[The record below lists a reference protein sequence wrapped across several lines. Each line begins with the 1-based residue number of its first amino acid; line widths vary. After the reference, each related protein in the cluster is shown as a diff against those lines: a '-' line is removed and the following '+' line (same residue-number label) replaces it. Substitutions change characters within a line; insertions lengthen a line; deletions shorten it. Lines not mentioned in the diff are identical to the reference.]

1 MNKYLRMVFKTDQ
14 DKKVTIRVTAPKDN
28 LDAAEVKDVMD
39 LIITN
44 NVIHATAGDLVAID
58 GAFIVETATT
68 ELDLNI

>member
-1 MNKYLRMVFKTDQ
+1 
-14 DKKVTIRVTAPKDN
+14 
-28 LDAAEVKDVMD
+28 MD

>member
-28 LDAAEVKDVMD
+28 LDAAEVKNVMD

-58 GAFIVETATT
+58 GAFIVETETT

>member
-28 LDAAEVKDVMD
+28 LDAAEVKGVMD

-58 GAFIVETATT
+58 GAFIVETETT